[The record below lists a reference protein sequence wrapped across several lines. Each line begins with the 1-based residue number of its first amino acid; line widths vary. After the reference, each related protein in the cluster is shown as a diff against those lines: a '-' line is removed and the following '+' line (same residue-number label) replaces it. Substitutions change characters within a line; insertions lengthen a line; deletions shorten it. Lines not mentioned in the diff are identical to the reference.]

1 MGRIQIVVGWW
12 MLVGGHGLP
21 WVGWWWLVG
30 GCGFAHCGPPWV
42 LGLVVMGS

>member
-1 MGRIQIVVGWW
+1 MGRIQIAVGWR
-12 MLVGGHGLP
+12 MLVGGRGLP